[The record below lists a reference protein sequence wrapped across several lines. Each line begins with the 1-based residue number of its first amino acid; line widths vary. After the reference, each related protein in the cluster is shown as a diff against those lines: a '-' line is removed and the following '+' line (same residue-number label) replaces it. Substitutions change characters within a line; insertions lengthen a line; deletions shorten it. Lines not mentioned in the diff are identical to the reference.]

1 MLSLLRTDSL
11 DAKRES
17 KEDEEGDKQYTNL
30 WWKPEE
36 RLTHLKGG
44 GQGEEKPIRI
54 RTCIKLFDRTL

>member
-17 KEDEEGDKQYTNL
+17 KEDEESDKQYTNL

-36 RLTHLKGG
+36 RLTYLKGG
-44 GQGEEKPIRI
+44 G
-54 RTCIKLFDRTL
+54 